1 MQCDSNMLTLGTQNI
16 IRSYVN
22 MERRMCVQSES
33 GVVVS
38 DHTTWEQSKLL
49 ITISTSGS
57 TRPGSELLQNQ
68 ERIVY

>member
-1 MQCDSNMLTLGTQNI
+1 
-16 IRSYVN
+16 

-38 DHTTWEQSKLL
+38 DHTTGEQSKLL

-68 ERIVY
+68 ERMVY